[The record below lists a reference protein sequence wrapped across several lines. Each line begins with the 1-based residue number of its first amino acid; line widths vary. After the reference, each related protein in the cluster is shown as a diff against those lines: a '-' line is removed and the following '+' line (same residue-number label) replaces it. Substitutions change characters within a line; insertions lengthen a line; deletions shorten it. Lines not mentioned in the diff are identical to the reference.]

1 MIFKANVRFSSPFA
15 YKEISVHFLF
25 NNTYMHLLRFA
36 KQKMLNNLWSLY
48 LKGFF
53 IYLLIDLIF
62 IVTFVL
68 QNKTYAK

>member
-1 MIFKANVRFSSPFA
+1 
-15 YKEISVHFLF
+15 
-25 NNTYMHLLRFA
+25 MHLLRFA

-62 IVTFVL
+62 IVTFVIGSYE
-68 QNKTYAK
+68 KSVIYWK

>member
-1 MIFKANVRFSSPFA
+1 
-15 YKEISVHFLF
+15 
-25 NNTYMHLLRFA
+25 MHLLRFV

-68 QNKTYAK
+68 QNKADAK

>member
-1 MIFKANVRFSSPFA
+1 MASGCV
-15 YKEISVHFLF
+15 
-25 NNTYMHLLRFA
+25 T
-36 KQKMLNNLWSLY
+36 

-68 QNKTYAK
+68 QNKTYVK

>member
-1 MIFKANVRFSSPFA
+1 
-15 YKEISVHFLF
+15 
-25 NNTYMHLLRFA
+25 MHLLRFA
-36 KQKMLNNLWSLY
+36 KQKMLNNLLVAIFER
-48 LKGFF
+48 LF

>member
-1 MIFKANVRFSSPFA
+1 
-15 YKEISVHFLF
+15 
-25 NNTYMHLLRFA
+25 MHLLRFA
-36 KQKMLNNLWSLY
+36 KQKMLNNLWPLY

-53 IYLLIDLIF
+53 IYLLIDLIS

>member
-1 MIFKANVRFSSPFA
+1 
-15 YKEISVHFLF
+15 
-25 NNTYMHLLRFA
+25 MHLLRFA

-68 QNKTYAK
+68 QNKTYANENRRELLAGET

>member
-1 MIFKANVRFSSPFA
+1 
-15 YKEISVHFLF
+15 
-25 NNTYMHLLRFA
+25 MHLLRFA
-36 KQKMLNNLWSLY
+36 EQKMLNSLWLRY
-48 LKGFF
+48 LRGFF

>member
-1 MIFKANVRFSSPFA
+1 
-15 YKEISVHFLF
+15 
-25 NNTYMHLLRFA
+25 MHLLRFA

-68 QNKTYAK
+68 QNKHTRNENRRELLAGET

>member
-1 MIFKANVRFSSPFA
+1 
-15 YKEISVHFLF
+15 
-25 NNTYMHLLRFA
+25 MHLLRFA
-36 KQKMLNNLWSLY
+36 EQKKLNGLWLRY

-62 IVTFVL
+62 IVTFVQ

>member
-1 MIFKANVRFSSPFA
+1 
-15 YKEISVHFLF
+15 
-25 NNTYMHLLRFA
+25 MHLLRFA

-62 IVTFVL
+62 IVTFVQGSYEKGL
-68 QNKTYAK
+68 RY

>member
-1 MIFKANVRFSSPFA
+1 
-15 YKEISVHFLF
+15 
-25 NNTYMHLLRFA
+25 MHLLLFA
-36 KQKMLNNLWSLY
+36 KLNMLINLWSLY

>member
-1 MIFKANVRFSSPFA
+1 
-15 YKEISVHFLF
+15 
-25 NNTYMHLLRFA
+25 MHLLRFA
-36 KQKMLNNLWSLY
+36 KQKMLNNLWPLY

-68 QNKTYAK
+68 QNKTYANENRRELLAGET